1 MKTTDYVEIRGYHKG
16 VTGST
21 IRNTTHFSDGTI
33 FRYLVE
39 FGMYQGEGHSRGLD
53 YNDSVNPKK
62 INAILITHPHLDHD
76 GALPIFV
83 KKGYDKKIY
92 MSDAAACVIDIGF
105 HDSYNIMKRDASILK
120 TTPLYSENDIEKTLD
135 LIQKVRYEETVKI
148 MNEKD
153 KEITATFFDNGHLT
167 GAAMILVQIKEYGCE
182 DINILYTGDYKAANC
197 FLDIKPLPYWVYAL
211 PNLTIVCEATYGTT
225 NSWDVEHT
233 WEDDIIKA
241 CSKNRIIINTAFAQ
255 GRFQELMLRVHNL
268 KENGLIPKDYPVK
281 VDGKTGIDY
290 TFRYLSN
297 SNIIHFKEDSM
308 NFFSENLQFV
318 DNKTRASIM
327 NDKKG
332 KIIITTA
339 GMGSNGPAK
348 EYIKKF
354 LPNPN
359 ALIYFP
365 GYTSEGTVGRRV
377 FEAKYEENVLV
388 GGTEVTKR
396 AQVLQTLEFSSHATA
411 DELID
416 FLCKFAPRSVL
427 FNHGTIECK
436 EAMAERTKKELGIK
450 KIGILGMGYVYR
462 INQYGIDKKIEK

>member
-1 MKTTDYVEIRGYHKG
+1 MKSKTYVDIRGYHKG

-21 IRNTTHFSDGTI
+21 LRNTVHFSDGTV
-33 FRYLVE
+33 FRYLVDY
-39 FGMYQGEGHSRGLD
+39 GMYQGEGHSRGLD
-53 YNDSVNPKK
+53 YNDSVNPDK
-62 INAILITHPHLDHD
+62 IGAILLTHPHLDHD

-92 MSDAAACVIDIGF
+92 MTDAADAVIDIGF
-105 HDSYNIMKRDASILK
+105 HDSYNIMKRDAVILK
-120 TTPLYSENDIEKTLD
+120 TAPLYSENDIERTLNQ
-135 LIQKVRYEETVKI
+135 IQKVRYEEPVDI
-148 MNEKD
+148 MKD
-153 KEITATFFDNGHLT
+153 KRITATFFDNGHLI
-167 GAAMILVQIKEYGCE
+167 GASIILVQIKEFGNE
-182 DINILYTGDYKAANC
+182 DINILYTGDYKSTNC

-233 WEDDIIKA
+233 WEADIVKA
-241 CSKNRIIINTAFAQ
+241 CFKNRIIVNTAFAQ
-255 GRFQELMLRVHNL
+255 GRFQELMFRIRKL
-268 KENGLIPKDYPVK
+268 KEKRLIPEDYPVK

-308 NFFSENLQFV
+308 NFFPENLQFV

-354 LPNPN
+354 LPNQN

-377 FEAKYEENVLV
+377 FESKYEENVLI

-416 FLCKFAPRSVL
+416 FLGKFAPKSVL

-436 EAMAERTKKELGIK
+436 ETLEKRTQKELGVK
-450 KIGILGMGYVYR
+450 KTGILGQGYVYR

>member
-21 IRNTTHFSDGTI
+21 IRNTVHFSDGTV
-33 FRYLVE
+33 FRYLVDY
-39 FGMYQGEGHSRGLD
+39 GMYQGEGHSRGLD
-53 YNDSVNPKK
+53 YNDSVNPDK
-62 INAILITHPHLDHD
+62 IGAVLLTHPHLDHD

-83 KKGYDKKIY
+83 KKGYNKKIY
-92 MSDAAACVIDIGF
+92 MADAAAAVIDIGF
-105 HDSYNIMKRDASILK
+105 HDSYHIMKRDAVILK
-120 TTPLYSENDIEKTLD
+120 TSPLYSENDIERTLNQ
-135 LIQKVRYEETVKI
+135 IQKVRYEEPVDI
-148 MNEKD
+148 MKD
-153 KEITATFFDNGHLT
+153 KRITATFFNNGHLV
-167 GAAMILVQIKEYGCE
+167 GASSILVQIKEFGNE
-182 DINILYTGDYKAANC
+182 DINILYTGDYKSDNS

-241 CSKNRIIINTAFAQ
+241 CSKNWIIINTAFAQ
-255 GRFQELMLRVHNL
+255 GRFQELMLRIRKL
-268 KENGLIPKDYPVK
+268 KEEKLIPADYPVY
-281 VDGKTGIDY
+281 VDGKAGIDY

-297 SNIIHFKEDSM
+297 SNNIIHFKESVIS
-308 NFFSENLQFV
+308 FFPENLHFVDKKIRPSILNSEN
-318 DNKTRASIM
+318 
-327 NDKKG
+327 G
-332 KIIITTA
+332 KIIITTS

-348 EYIKKF
+348 EYIRQF

-377 FEAKYEENVLV
+377 FEAKYEENVLI
-388 GGTEVTKR
+388 GGTEITKR
-396 AQVLQTLEFSSHATA
+396 AQVAQTLEFSSHATA

-416 FLCKFAPRSVL
+416 FLGKFAPKSVL

-436 EAMAERTKKELGIK
+436 KALEKRTRKELGIK
-450 KIGILGMGYVYR
+450 KTGILGMGYVYR
-462 INQYGIDKKIEK
+462 INQYGIDKIIEK